1 MLGTQLAT
9 RKVAVVGA
17 GLVGATSAYAMIIS
31 GLCSELVMVD
41 VNKDKAKGEVLD
53 LMHGASF
60 VKPVQIIAGDY
71 IDAAGADIVLIAAGA
86 NQKPGE
92 NRLDLVTRNTEVF
105 KQIIPRICAV
115 CPDALMLVVTNPVDI
130 LTWVTLKISGF
141 HPSRVIGSGTVL
153 DSSRFR
159 RVLSDYFG
167 LAAVSVHA
175 YIIGEH
181 GDTEVP
187 LWSLANVAGVPLDEF
202 NLTSGFNERLFD
214 KDRLF
219 GEVKNAANAIIKGKG
234 ATYYAI
240 GLAVRRIMEAVLR
253 DENSI
258 LTVSSLL
265 EDVYGISGVC
275 LSLPS
280 IVNASGVSR
289 VLELPIDDREKQQ
302 LKHSAETIKKVMDG
316 LKV

>member
-1 MLGTQLAT
+1 MHGTQLAT
-9 RKVAVVGA
+9 RKVAVIGA
-17 GLVGATSAYAMIIS
+17 GLVGATSAYAIIIS

-71 IDAAGADIVLIAAGA
+71 RDAAGADVVLIAAGV

-92 NRLDLVTRNTEVF
+92 SRMDLVTRNTEIF
-105 KQIIPRICAV
+105 KEIIPQICAV
-115 CPDALMLVVTNPVDI
+115 CPDALLLVVTNPVDI

-141 HPSRVIGSGTVL
+141 SPSRVIGSGTVL

-159 RVLSDYFG
+159 RVLSDHFG

-175 YIIGEH
+175 FVIGEH
-181 GDTEVP
+181 GDTELPV
-187 LWSLANVAGVPLDEF
+187 WSLANVAGTPLEAYSRAVG
-202 NLTSGFNERLFD
+202 NQTPLD

-219 GEVKNAANAIIKGKG
+219 GEVKNAANQIISGKG

-240 GLAVRRIMEAVLR
+240 ALAVRRIMEAVLR

-265 EDVYGISGVC
+265 EGVYGLSGVC

-280 IVNASGVSR
+280 IVNASGVAK
-289 VLELPIDDREKQQ
+289 VLELPIDDEEKRQFF
-302 LKHSAETIKKVMDG
+302 HSAETVRSVING
-316 LKV
+316 LSI

>member
-1 MLGTQLAT
+1 MGTQLAA
-9 RKVAVVGA
+9 RKVAVIGA
-17 GLVGATSAYAMIIS
+17 GLVGATAAYAIIIS

-41 VNKDKAKGEVLD
+41 VNKEKAKGEVLD
-53 LMHGASF
+53 LLHGASF
-60 VKPVQIIAGDY
+60 VKPVQITAGDY
-71 IDAAGADIVLIAAGA
+71 RDAAGADVVLIAAGV

-92 NRLDLVTRNTEVF
+92 TRIDLVARNLEVF
-105 KQIIPRICAV
+105 KEIIPQICAV
-115 CPDALMLVVTNPVDI
+115 CPDALLLVVTNPVDI

-141 HPSRVIGSGTVL
+141 PPSRVIGSGTVL

-159 RVLSDYFG
+159 RVLSDHFG

-175 YIIGEH
+175 FVIGEH
-181 GDTEVP
+181 GDTETPV
-187 LWSLANVAGVPLDEF
+187 WSLANIAGMPLEAYSRAVGHEIP
-202 NLTSGFNERLFD
+202 LD

-219 GEVKNAANAIIKGKG
+219 GEVKNAANEIIKGKG

-240 GLAVRRIMEAVLR
+240 GLAVRRILEAVFR

-265 EDVYGISGVC
+265 EGVHGISGVC

-280 IVNASGVSR
+280 IVNASGVSK
-289 VLELPIDDREKQQ
+289 VLELPIDDNERHK
-302 LKHSAETIKKVMDG
+302 LWHSAETIKSVIDN
-316 LKV
+316 LKL

>member
-1 MLGTQLAT
+1 LLGTQLAR
-9 RKVAVVGA
+9 RKVAVIGA

-31 GLCSELVMVD
+31 GMCSELVMID
-41 VNKDKAKGEVLD
+41 VNKDRARGEMLD

-60 VKPVQIIAGDY
+60 VKPVKITAGDY
-71 IDAAGADIVLIAAGA
+71 KDAANADIVLIAAGA

-92 NRLDLVTRNTEVF
+92 NRLDLVIRNTEVF
-105 KQIIPRICAV
+105 KEIIPRICAV
-115 CPDALMLVVTNPVDI
+115 CPDALLLVVTNPVDI
-130 LTWVTLKISGF
+130 LTWVTLKVSGF

-159 RVLSDYFG
+159 RVLSDYLG
-167 LAAVSVHA
+167 LAAISVHA
-175 YIIGEH
+175 HIIGEH

-187 LWSLANVAGVPLDEF
+187 VWSLANVAGVPLAEF
-202 NLTSGFNERLFD
+202 KRTVGNNIQPLD

-219 GEVKNAANAIIKGKG
+219 WEVKNAANEIISGKG

-265 EDVYGISGVC
+265 EGVHGISGVC

-280 IVNASGVSR
+280 IVNASGVSG
-289 VLELPIDDREKQQ
+289 VLELPIDDGERQQ
-302 LKHSAETIKKVMDG
+302 LLRSAETIKSVIDG
-316 LKV
+316 LKL